1 MLLDEIKS
9 LLGLDQAE
17 NDLDEKITLIIE
29 TATARLRLLLGN
41 IDPPEE
47 LDYIIREVSIMRFN
61 RLGSEGLTAH
71 TVEGETLQFTDDDF
85 AAFKDDINEWL
96 SRQETS
102 AKGKLRFL

>member
-9 LLGLDQAE
+9 LLGLDPAE
-17 NDLDEKITLIIE
+17 TDLDEKITLIIE

-47 LDYIIREVSIMRFN
+47 LDYIIREVSVMRFN

-85 AAFKDDINEWL
+85 AAFRDDISDWL
-96 SRQETS
+96 ARNST
-102 AKGKLRFL
+102 KGKLRFL